1 MGFPGG
7 TVVKNPPANAGNA
20 RDMGLIPG
28 SKRSPVIGNGNLLW
42 YSFLENSMDRG
53 AWQALWDHKELSMTK
68 HVHMDNRIYCV
79 KQK

>member
-1 MGFPGG
+1 MLKSQGFPSGP
-7 TVVKNPPANAGNA
+7 VVKSPSANAGNA

-53 AWQALWDHKELSMTK
+53 AWQAVVHEVTK
-68 HVHMDNRIYCV
+68 S
-79 KQK
+79 